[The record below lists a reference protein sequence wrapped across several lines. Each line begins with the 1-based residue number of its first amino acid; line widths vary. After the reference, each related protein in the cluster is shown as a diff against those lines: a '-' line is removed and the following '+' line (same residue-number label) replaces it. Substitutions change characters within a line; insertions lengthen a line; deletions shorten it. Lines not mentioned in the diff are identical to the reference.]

1 MKIIR
6 PIRNV
11 VQETRSRQGAFTGAV
26 LRKNK
31 VIKKKFFLIPVFYW
45 NIVDLQCRVSLCS
58 TAK

>member
-11 VQETRSRQGAFTGAV
+11 VQETSRQGAFTGAV

-31 VIKKKFFLIPVFYW
+31 VVLNKKLFSFPFL
-45 NIVDLQCRVSLCS
+45 LEHS
-58 TAK
+58 